1 MTDKE
6 KRGDAPVQINNEV
19 FFEEVTRM
27 LSDGFA
33 VTLRVKG
40 SSMFPFLRDGRDRV
54 TLRKTDGVEVGD
66 IVLARLDNGTHVL
79 HRIYKKKSDG
89 YYMAGDA
96 QTQIEG
102 PLRRD
107 QIFALI
113 IKVKR
118 KGKILQPGDFWWEFF
133 EHVWIR
139 IIPLRKMIEKGY
151 SLLNWKKQ

>member
-1 MTDKE
+1 MIDKE

-19 FFEEVTRM
+19 FFEEVARM

-79 HRIYKKKSDG
+79 HRIYKKRGEDIALMGDG
-89 YYMAGDA
+89 NLYATERCKKVQIAGKVMTIVRNGKA
-96 QTQIEG
+96 VSCRSLKERSLSG
-102 PLRRD
+102 LWRGLLPVRRYLLYFLRR
-107 QIFALI
+107 
-113 IKVKR
+113 
-118 KGKILQPGDFWWEFF
+118 
-133 EHVWIR
+133 
-139 IIPLRKMIEKGY
+139 M
-151 SLLNWKKQ
+151 

>member
-66 IVLARLDNGTHVL
+66 IVLARLDNGTHAL
-79 HRIYKKKSDG
+79 HRIYKKRGEDIALMGDG
-89 YYMAGDA
+89 NLYATEICKKVQIAGKVM
-96 QTQIEG
+96 TIMRSGREVSCRSLKERSLSG
-102 PLRRD
+102 LWRGLLPVRRYLLYFLRR
-107 QIFALI
+107 
-113 IKVKR
+113 
-118 KGKILQPGDFWWEFF
+118 
-133 EHVWIR
+133 
-139 IIPLRKMIEKGY
+139 M
-151 SLLNWKKQ
+151 